1 MDNKNKMVLGFL
13 GLLVYLGIFEE
24 VFFVYIMYN
33 LILNYFLF
41 INKYLLVIYIVINIL
56 FFLCYLYMF
65 LVGYIYEDID
75 FMFLNFLSFLKG
87 DIMILDGKI

>member
-1 MDNKNKMVLGFL
+1 MVLGFL

-56 FFLCYLYMF
+56 FFQCYLYMF

-87 DIMILDGKI
+87 DIMIVDGKI